1 MNRSFLRIFIEFAK
15 TENNLT
21 LKLVKKLLFIFL
33 LFPIFSIA
41 QELKGIV
48 ISVDNQPVQDVN
60 VFYLSKNT
68 TALTD
73 KNGQFS
79 LKDGLNFRE
88 NDTLQFSHIS
98 YKTTKITVNK
108 LREANFK
115 VILKQKTEDLSELT
129 IKANHELKLKSK
141 LNYELLA
148 SLKNPIFSFGSF
160 LKDGKIYVIGGNG
173 SREADFW
180 KKLAAEKVEPTLKD
194 LQDELSRNATFL
206 FYKGDFAAY
215 DIKNDIWEISPIKFT
230 KRAHHNIH
238 LYDNSIYV
246 LGGKRISVNGK
257 FEYLQDQIEV
267 FDLTK
272 QTIKIDNT
280 NPHQAADFASFTY
293 KDNIIVMGGSV
304 KMTESGKKDFT
315 NKVHLYNIATGYWY
329 ELSNMST
336 AKEVNGILI
345 GDQIFLIGGNNGKP
359 VSEVETFDLVT
370 EKWQTAG
377 HLFSSMERP
386 AITYHD
392 NVIYFFEDQ
401 KMYVYDIKSKI
412 LKEYLIDLPLK
423 FSALHF
429 YNDKLYIIGGY
440 TYTDYSKTPSDKTY
454 SISIEE
460 FENTKPNRIKT
471 LSQESDL
478 AKTN

>member
-1 MNRSFLRIFIEFAK
+1 M
-15 TENNLT
+15 
-21 LKLVKKLLFIFL
+21 KKLFFIFL

-48 ISVDNQPVQDVN
+48 VSASNQPVQDVN
-60 VFYLSKNT
+60 ISYLSKSI

-73 KNGQFS
+73 DKGQFS
-79 LKDGLNFRE
+79 LKSEINFRE

-98 YKTTKITVNK
+98 YKTTKITVNE
-108 LREANFK
+108 LRKANFK

-141 LNYELLA
+141 LNFNELA
-148 SLKNPIFSFGSF
+148 PLKYAIFSFGSF
-160 LKDGKIYVIGGNG
+160 LKDGKIYAIGGNG
-173 SREADFW
+173 SREADSW
-180 KKLAAEKVEPTLKD
+180 KKLSAEKVEPTLKD

-206 FYKGDFAAY
+206 FYKGDFLTY
-215 DIKNDIWEISPIKFT
+215 DIKNDAWEVSPTKFT

-238 LYDNSIYV
+238 LFDNSIYV

-267 FDLTK
+267 LDLTK
-272 QTIKIDNT
+272 QTIKVDNT

-315 NKVHLYNIATGYWY
+315 HKVHLYNIKTGYWY
-329 ELSNMST
+329 ELANMST

-345 GDQIFLIGGNNGKP
+345 DDKIFLIGGNNGKP
-359 VSEVETFDLVT
+359 LSEIETLDLVT
-370 EKWQTAG
+370 EKWETEG
-377 HLFSSMERP
+377 HLFSNMERP
-386 AITYHD
+386 AITYH
-392 NVIYFFEDQ
+392 NNIIYFFEDQ
-401 KMYVYDIKSKI
+401 KMYVYHIKSKV
-412 LKEYLIDLPLK
+412 LKEYLVDLPLK
-423 FSALHF
+423 LSAMHF

-440 TYTDYSKTPSDKTY
+440 TYNDYSKTPSDKTY
-454 SISIEE
+454 SISIGE
-460 FENTKPNRIKT
+460 FENTKPNRFKT

-478 AKTN
+478 VKTN

>member
-1 MNRSFLRIFIEFAK
+1 M
-15 TENNLT
+15 
-21 LKLVKKLLFIFL
+21 KKLLLIFL

-48 ISVDNQPVQDVN
+48 VSASNQPVQDVN
-60 VFYLSKNT
+60 ISYLSKSI

-73 KNGQFS
+73 DKGQFS
-79 LKDGLNFRE
+79 LKSEINFHE
-88 NDTLQFSHIS
+88 NDTLQFSHVS
-98 YKTTKITVNK
+98 YKTTKITVNELK
-108 LREANFK
+108 KANFR

-141 LNYELLA
+141 LSFNELA
-148 SLKNPIFSFGSF
+148 SLKYAIFSFGSF

-173 SREADFW
+173 SREADSW

-194 LQDELSRNATFL
+194 LQDELRQNATFL
-206 FYKGDFAAY
+206 FYKGDFLTY
-215 DIKNDIWEISPIKFT
+215 DIKNDVWETSPTKFT

-238 LYDNSIYV
+238 LFDNSIYV

-267 FDLTK
+267 LDFTK
-272 QTIKIDNT
+272 QTIKVDNT

-329 ELSNMST
+329 ELANMST
-336 AKEVNGILI
+336 AKEVNGTLI
-345 GDQIFLIGGNNGKP
+345 DDKIFLIGGNNGKP
-359 VSEVETFDLVT
+359 LSEIETLDLVT
-370 EKWQTAG
+370 EKWETEG
-377 HLFSSMERP
+377 HLFSNMERP
-386 AITYHD
+386 AITHHN

-401 KMYVYDIKSKI
+401 KMYVYDIKSKV
-412 LKEYLIDLPLK
+412 LKEYLVDLPLK
-423 FSALHF
+423 FSAMHF

-454 SISIEE
+454 SISIDE
-460 FENTKPNRIKT
+460 FESTKPNRVKT

-478 AKTN
+478 VKTN